1 MTTGEVMTIPDDSVT
16 EKSGRLLL
24 SGEALFEAME
34 DGLEVSSV
42 PLKHDIKR
50 TRYVVRWR
58 GDTYMFDVDASY
70 SHGLQ
75 TSRAALYACDPVEVV
90 MTTWRRR
97 DGR

>member
-16 EKSGRLLL
+16 EKDGCLLL
-24 SGEALFEAME
+24 SGEALFEAMD
-34 DGLEVSSV
+34 DGLEVSRV
-42 PLKHDIKR
+42 PLKHDITR

-75 TSRAALYACDPVEVV
+75 TSRAKLYACDPVEVV
-90 MTTWRRR
+90 TTEWRRR
-97 DGR
+97 DRR